1 MKIERFE
8 DIEAWQLARE
18 LARKVYRLTKKPR
31 FATDYGLKRQI
42 QEAAG
47 SAMHNIAE
55 GFDSET
61 NAEFIRFLRYAKRS
75 CTEVQ
80 SELYVALDEQYIST
94 AEFQDVYEQAR
105 RARAA
110 VRGFI
115 NYLKK
120 YQTRINPKP
129 LNEVQG
135 FKGSTVQGLKPQE
148 NRAVNRRTREPLPT
162 DEVPGFKGSTVQGLK
177 TQEDRAVNRRTREP
191 LPTVNPEPLNPEPLN
206 REPLN
211 REPLNPEL

>member
-18 LARKVYRLTKKPR
+18 LTQKVYHLTKKPG
-31 FATDYGLKRQI
+31 FTKDYGLKRQI
-42 QEAAG
+42 QDAAG
-47 SAMHNIAE
+47 SSMHNIAE

-80 SELYVALDEQYIST
+80 SELYVALDEEYISSN
-94 AEFQDVYEQAR
+94 EFKDVYEQAR
-105 RARAA
+105 RTRAA

-120 YQTRINPKP
+120 YQERKVT
-129 LNEVQG
+129 
-135 FKGSTVQGLKPQE
+135 
-148 NRAVNRRTREPLPT
+148 
-162 DEVPGFKGSTVQGLK
+162 
-177 TQEDRAVNRRTREP
+177 
-191 LPTVNPEPLNPEPLN
+191 N
-206 REPLN
+206 REP
-211 REPLNPEL
+211 